1 MRFKLRKSKGLLFV
15 ISGPSGVGK
24 GTLLQHLIKEIP
36 DLNFSISVTTRPPR
50 PGEVHGVHYF
60 FVSKEEFYRMRD
72 EGRLLEWAEVHGNL
86 YGTPKEF
93 VMSKL
98 ADGHDVIM
106 DIDVQGGKKVLTQ
119 MPDSVSVFI
128 IPPSLDELRRR
139 LIHRGTEDEK
149 TIELRLR
156 NAIWELGHAEH
167 YRYIVMNDKLT
178 DAIEKLKAIIQAE
191 RLRREHIE
199 MEVIEDIE
207 DKGTV
212 RRTIKNVEGDV
223 RL

>member
-24 GTLLQHLIKEIP
+24 GTLLQHLIKELP

-72 EGRLLEWAEVHGNL
+72 EGKLLEWAEVHGNL

-128 IPPSLDELRRR
+128 IPPSLEELRKR
-139 LIHRGTEDEK
+139 LIHRGTEDES

-156 NAIWELGHAEH
+156 NAIWELGHAEN

-191 RLRREHIE
+191 RLRREHLK
-199 MEVIEDIE
+199 MEIIE
-207 DKGTV
+207 DKSVV
-212 RRTIKNVEGDV
+212 RRTDN
-223 RL
+223 